1 MAGLSDRQLYLPL
14 FHYWPKYEG
23 TKKPVKRGDRAI
35 GTTFDYEGRDYQHEG
50 VVVDVILTFT
60 DVFQKCVVTIEDDQG
75 NDWEC
80 DADVVELV
88 KERDE

>member
-1 MAGLSDRQLYLPL
+1 MTCLRDRQLNLPL
-14 FHYWPKYEG
+14 FQYWPKYKG
-23 TKKPVKRGDRAI
+23 TEKLVKPGDRAI

-50 VVVDVILTFT
+50 MVVDVIFTFT
-60 DVFQKCVVTIEDDQG
+60 DVFQDCVVTIEDDRG

-88 KERDE
+88 KESDA